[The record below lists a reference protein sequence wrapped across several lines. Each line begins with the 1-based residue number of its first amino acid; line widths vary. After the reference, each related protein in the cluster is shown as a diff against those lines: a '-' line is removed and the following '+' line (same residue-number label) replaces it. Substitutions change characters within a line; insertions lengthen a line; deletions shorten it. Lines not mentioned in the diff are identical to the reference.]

1 MDEAQ
6 VLPPPPIEPISRP
19 SSTSTSA
26 SANVQQLPGIASLA
40 ASNATAEP
48 PQHQRYHICIYA
60 WNRTMPGCI
69 HAAWRA
75 GWHYNVVLTL
85 TLASLRPPPI
95 PQPQMYHGVSPAAT
109 SGGNNGNMVSLQS
122 SLSFRL
128 LPWPSCYPI
137 SIHRM
142 APALLRLQHQNCRAN
157 SGPIGVAIFQLLPLL
172 SHITPITCLIVRN
185 FCAKPRAVPRPI
197 LVLSGDRGAQK
208 FFFSVPS
215 SLSIMIIFIG
225 RAP

>member
-48 PQHQRYHICIYA
+48 PQHQ
-60 WNRTMPGCI
+60 
-69 HAAWRA
+69 
-75 GWHYNVVLTL
+75 
-85 TLASLRPPPI
+85 RPPPI